1 MKYTSDYLVLFQ
13 SCQVQPAPW
22 LCRPT
27 ASPRLARGL
36 RRQASLGPRAEG
48 PVGLKAGGGVA
59 RAEPPAQLAC
69 VQELGQG
76 MTRVRNG
83 KVY

>member
-48 PVGLKAGGGVA
+48 PVGLKAGGGL
-59 RAEPPAQLAC
+59 P
-69 VQELGQG
+69 GQSLQHNSLVCKSWG
-76 MTRVRNG
+76 RV
-83 KVY
+83 